1 MPGGVLVGLDG
12 STAAQRALEY
22 ALDAFPG
29 RHVVALY
36 VVDPVEADYDGLLP
50 PMLGYWGEWYDRE
63 ERRAEEVLAAA
74 VDLGRERDVDVTPVQ
89 RRGRAARE
97 IASAAASD
105 GVTPV
110 VVGAHGRTD
119 LAHAVLGDV
128 AAKVARRSSVPVTVV
143 R

>member
-12 STAAQRALEY
+12 STAAQRALQF

-29 RHVVALY
+29 RDLLALY
-36 VVDPVEADYDGLLP
+36 VVDPLESDYDGLLP
-50 PMLGYWGEWYDRE
+50 PILGYWGEWFDRE
-63 ERRAEEVLAAA
+63 ERRAEETLAAA
-74 VDLGRERDVDVTPVQ
+74 VEQGRQRGVDVTPLQ

-97 IASAAASD
+97 ITRVAASD
-105 GVTPV
+105 DVVHV

-128 AAKVARRSSVPVTVV
+128 AAKVARRSPVPVTVV